1 MAQCFRALVSFAE
14 DLCLILN
21 IHLVAQNHT
30 SLQFLK
36 IKCPLL
42 LPYPLRTYMIYI
54 HTCRKNIYIHNMFII
69 LKKKRVG
76 RIGMLEMK
84 EERNKD

>member
-1 MAQCFRALVSFAE
+1 MAQYFRALVSFAE

-42 LPYPLRTYMIYI
+42 LPYPLRIYMITYTHAEKTSTYI
-54 HTCRKNIYIHNMFII
+54 ICF
-69 LKKKRVG
+69 
-76 RIGMLEMK
+76 
-84 EERNKD
+84 

>member
-1 MAQCFRALVSFAE
+1 MARSLRALASFAE

-42 LPYPLRTYMIYI
+42 LPYPLRTYMSYI
-54 HTCRKNIYIHNMFII
+54 RTCRKNIYIHNMFLI
-69 LKKKRVG
+69 LKKKELG
-76 RIGMLEMK
+76 E
-84 EERNKD
+84 